1 MKKQNG
7 EITIK
12 ELLNIFIPKLW
23 FILLVAV
30 LCSALLGTF
39 TSMKK
44 DTYTST
50 CTLSMGKT
58 PLDNANSSN
67 TGINTA
73 EIEAMRN
80 MIESSV
86 YILQSASFCENV
98 YKRLNEQYDEYSNV
112 KVSDI
117 QKMLSVT
124 LLGEATFFSI
134 HAKSGDPKL
143 SQAVAGIV
151 YTEFP
156 KAYME
161 RFDYAIRI
169 TGNLN
174 YPEIPKTPDD
184 KNVARNAIIGFVGGA
199 LVSALLVFLVVKFDV
214 IVRSREK
221 LEENFDLPVL
231 GVIPRLDPDD

>member
-12 ELLNIFIPKLW
+12 DIVNIFLPKLW

-30 LCSALLGTF
+30 VCSAVLGTL

-58 PLDNANSSN
+58 PLDNATSSN
-67 TGINTA
+67 TGINEA
-73 EIEAMRN
+73 EIAAMRN

-98 YKRLNEQYDEYSNV
+98 YAMLNYQYDEYADV

-117 QKMLSVT
+117 QRMLSVT
-124 LLGEATFFSI
+124 LLGDATFFTI
-134 HAKSGDPKL
+134 KAKSHDPKL
-143 SQAVAGIV
+143 SQAVAAIV

-169 TGNLN
+169 SGNLN
-174 YPEIPKTPDD
+174 YPELPTSPDD
-184 KNVARNAIIGFVGGA
+184 KNVTRNALIGFVGGA

-214 IVRSREK
+214 IIRSREK
-221 LEENFDLPVL
+221 IEENFALPVL
-231 GVIPRLDPDD
+231 GVIPRLDPDE